1 MNIQQKTVIF
11 LKKTMKAYFKAVM
24 FSLKIY
30 ENILKFNFLM
40 GWGMECGG
48 GRGIRHTVYLSFLK
62 RSFIDVKNDEGV
74 VIL

>member
-1 MNIQQKTVIF
+1 
-11 LKKTMKAYFKAVM
+11 MKAYFKAVM

-40 GWGMECGG
+40 GEGG
-48 GRGIRHTVYLSFLK
+48 GLDILTVYPSFLK
-62 RSFIDVKNDEGV
+62 PSFIDVKNDEDV

>member
-24 FSLKIY
+24 FSLNIY

-48 GRGIRHTVYLSFLK
+48 GRGIRHTDCLPKFFKAVIYRCKK
-62 RSFIDVKNDEGV
+62 R
-74 VIL
+74 